1 VFIGSFCLGL
11 SAVVEVKGCHSVL
24 VPILQSVKALDPVK
38 LKEVIQYKRDKMCG
52 DNL

>member
-1 VFIGSFCLGL
+1 M
-11 SAVVEVKGCHSVL
+11 VEIKDCHSVL
-24 VPILQSVKALDPVK
+24 VPKFQWVKALDPVK